1 MKINYGTY
9 QFRWKEWMELGAQC
23 AGICIGI
30 NYLFYKSFWAFV
42 FMVPIPFLFYKWKKR
57 NYIRERKKQ
66 LNYQFKDALYS
77 LNAALQAGYS
87 MESAVICCIRDLEK
101 LYPENAD
108 ILREFRCMETQ
119 MHISV
124 PLETLFL
131 DLAERSKLED
141 VENFAAVF
149 AAAKRS
155 GGDLSG
161 IVQKTARMLT
171 DKIEVKKEIEATV
184 AAKKMEQVIMSA
196 MPFGI
201 IVYMQVTSPG
211 FLQVLYGNI
220 FGVITMSLCLG
231 IYFLAY
237 WMGCRIVDIEV

>member
-1 MKINYGTY
+1 MKMNYDTY
-9 QFRWKEWMELGAQC
+9 QFQWKEWVEYAAQC

-101 LYPENAD
+101 LYPESAD
-108 ILREFRCMETQ
+108 IVREFRGMETQ
-119 MHISV
+119 MHISM

-149 AAAKRS
+149 ATAKRS
-155 GGDLSG
+155 GGDLS
-161 IVQKTARMLT
+161 IEI

-220 FGVITMSLCLG
+220 FGAITMSLCLG

>member
-1 MKINYGTY
+1 MKMNYDTY
-9 QFRWKEWMELGAQC
+9 QFQWKEWVEYAAQC

-42 FMVPIPFLFYKWKKR
+42 FMVPIPFLFHKWKKR
-57 NYIRERKKQ
+57 NYIRERKRQ

-101 LYPENAD
+101 LYPESAD
-108 ILREFRCMETQ
+108 IVREFRGMETQ
-119 MHISV
+119 MHISM

-149 AAAKRS
+149 VAAKRS
-155 GGDLSG
+155 GGDLSQ

-220 FGVITMSLCLG
+220 FGAITMSLCLG

>member
-1 MKINYGTY
+1 MKMNYDTY
-9 QFRWKEWMELGAQC
+9 QFQWKEWVEYAAQC

-66 LNYQFKDALYS
+66 LNYQFKDALYA
-77 LNAALQAGYS
+77 LNVALQAGYS
-87 MESAVICCIRDLEK
+87 METAVLCSIRDLEK
-101 LYPENAD
+101 LYPKSAD
-108 ILREFRCMETQ
+108 ILQEFIYMETQ

-124 PLETLFL
+124 PLESLFL
-131 DLAERSKLED
+131 DLADRSKLED
-141 VENFAAVF
+141 IENFAAVF

-155 GGDLSG
+155 GGDLPR

-184 AAKKMEQVIMSA
+184 AAKKMEQVIMSM

-201 IVYMQVTSPG
+201 ILYMQLTSPG
-211 FLQVLYGNI
+211 FLQILYGNV
-220 FGVITMSLCLG
+220 FGAVTMSLCLG

>member
-1 MKINYGTY
+1 MKIYYDTY
-9 QFRWKEWMELGAQC
+9 HFQWKEWVRFIAEC
-23 AGICIGI
+23 AGICIGL
-30 NYLFYKSFWAFV
+30 NYLFYKNLWAFV
-42 FMVPIPFLFYKWKKR
+42 FMAPFPFLYYKWKKR
-57 NYIRERKKQ
+57 GCVRERKKQ

-77 LNAALQAGYS
+77 LNVALQAGYS
-87 MESAVICCIRDLEK
+87 METAVVCCIRDLEK
-101 LYPENAD
+101 IYPKNAD
-108 ILREFRCMETQ
+108 ILREFIYMETQ

-131 DLAERSKLED
+131 DLADRSKLED
-141 VENFAAVF
+141 IENFASVF
-149 AAAKRS
+149 STAKRS
-155 GGDLSG
+155 GGDLSR

-184 AAKKMEQVIMSA
+184 AAKKMEQVIMSV

-211 FLQVLYGNI
+211 FLQILYGNV
-220 FGVITMSLCLG
+220 FGIVTMSLCLG

>member
-1 MKINYGTY
+1 M
-9 QFRWKEWMELGAQC
+9 
-23 AGICIGI
+23 
-30 NYLFYKSFWAFV
+30 
-42 FMVPIPFLFYKWKKR
+42 
-57 NYIRERKKQ
+57 
-66 LNYQFKDALYS
+66 NYQFKDALYS

-101 LYPENAD
+101 LYPESAD
-108 ILREFRCMETQ
+108 IVREFRGMETQ
-119 MHISV
+119 MHISM

-155 GGDLSG
+155 GGDLSQ

-220 FGVITMSLCLG
+220 FGAITMSLCLG

>member
-1 MKINYGTY
+1 MKTY
-9 QFRWKEWMELGAQC
+9 YDIYHFQWKEWLGFVLQC

-30 NYLFYKSFWAFV
+30 NYLFYKSMWAFAAMIPV
-42 FMVPIPFLFYKWKKR
+42 PFLFYRWKKHIC
-57 NYIRERKKQ
+57 IRERKKQ
-66 LNYQFKDALYS
+66 LDYQFKDALYS
-77 LNAALQAGYS
+77 LNVALQAGYS
-87 MESAVICCIRDLEK
+87 METSVICCIRDLEK
-101 LYPENAD
+101 LYPKDAD
-108 ILREFRCMETQ
+108 ILQEFIYMETQ

-124 PLETLFL
+124 PLEILFQ

-141 VENFAAVF
+141 IENFAAVF
-149 AAAKRS
+149 ATAKRS
-155 GGDLSG
+155 GGDLPG

-184 AAKKMEQVIMSA
+184 AAKKMEQILMSL
-196 MPFGI
+196 MPFLMI
-201 IVYMQVTSPG
+201 LYMQLTSPG
-211 FLQVLYGNI
+211 FLRILYGNA

>member
-1 MKINYGTY
+1 MKINYSTY
-9 QFRWKEWMELGAQC
+9 YFQWKERIEFMAEC

-30 NYLFYKSFWAFV
+30 NYLFYKSLWAFI
-42 FMVPIPFLFYKWKKR
+42 FMAPVPFIFYKLKKR
-57 NYIRERKKQ
+57 RCIRERKKQ

-77 LNAALQAGYS
+77 LNVALQAGYS
-87 MESAVICCIRDLEK
+87 METAVIGCIRDLEK
-101 LYPENAD
+101 LYPRNAD
-108 ILREFRCMETQ
+108 ILREFIYMETQ
-119 MHISV
+119 MHVSV

-131 DLAERSKLED
+131 DLAERSGLED
-141 VENFAAVF
+141 IENFASVF
-149 AAAKRS
+149 STAKRS
-155 GGDLSG
+155 GGDLSK

-184 AAKKMEQVIMSA
+184 AAKKMEQAIMSI

-201 IVYMQVTSPG
+201 IVYMQITSPG
-211 FLQVLYGNI
+211 FLKILYGNV

>member
-1 MKINYGTY
+1 MKKDYNTY
-9 QFRWKEWMELGAQC
+9 HFHWKEWLKFAAEAM
-23 AGICIGI
+23 GICAGI
-30 NYLFYKSFWAFV
+30 NYLFYKSLWAFLV
-42 FMVPIPFLFYKWKKR
+42 MVPVPFLFYKWKKH
-57 NYIRERKKQ
+57 NYIREQKKQ

-87 MESAVICCIRDLEK
+87 METAVVCAIRDLEK
-101 LYPENAD
+101 LYPKNAD
-108 ILREFRCMETQ
+108 IVREFLYMETQ

-131 DLAERSKLED
+131 DLANRSRLED
-141 VENFAAVF
+141 IENFAAVF

-155 GGDLSG
+155 GGDLPG

-171 DKIEVKKEIEATV
+171 DKIEVKKEIESTV
-184 AAKKMEQVIMSA
+184 AAKKMEQVIMSM

-201 IVYMQVTSPG
+201 ILYMQLTSPG
-211 FLQVLYGNI
+211 FLQILYGNV
-220 FGVITMSLCLG
+220 FGVVTMSLCLG

>member
-1 MKINYGTY
+1 MKMNYDTY
-9 QFRWKEWMELGAQC
+9 QFQWKEWVEYAAQC

-42 FMVPIPFLFYKWKKR
+42 FMVPIPFLFSNWKKR

-101 LYPENAD
+101 LYPESAD
-108 ILREFRCMETQ
+108 IVREFRGMETQ
-119 MHISV
+119 MHISM

-149 AAAKRS
+149 ATAKRS
-155 GGDLSG
+155 GGDLSQ

>member
-1 MKINYGTY
+1 MKIYYDTY
-9 QFRWKEWMELGAQC
+9 QFQWKEWVKFAVQCIGIC
-23 AGICIGI
+23 AGI
-30 NYLFYKSFWAFV
+30 NYVFYKNLWAFV
-42 FMVPIPFLFYKWKKR
+42 FMVPVPFLLYKWKKR
-57 NYIRERKKQ
+57 RYIWERKKQ

-101 LYPENAD
+101 LYSKDTD
-108 ILREFRCMETQ
+108 ILKEFLYMETQ

-141 VENFAAVF
+141 VQNFSAVF
-149 AAAKRS
+149 ATAKRS
-155 GGDLSG
+155 GGDLSR

-201 IVYMQVTSPG
+201 IIYMQVASPG

-231 IYFLAY
+231 IYFFAY

>member
-1 MKINYGTY
+1 MKKYYNTY
-9 QFRWKEWMELGAQC
+9 HFQWKDWLKFIVEC
-23 AGICIGI
+23 VGICAGI
-30 NYLFYKSFWAFV
+30 NYLYYKSLWAFAAMAPV
-42 FMVPIPFLFYKWKKR
+42 PFLFYKWKKR
-57 NYIRERKKQ
+57 SYIREQKKN

-77 LNAALQAGYS
+77 LNVALQAGYS
-87 MESAVICCIRDLEK
+87 METAVVCCIRDLEK
-101 LYPENAD
+101 LYPKSAD
-108 ILREFRCMETQ
+108 ILQEFFYMETQ

-131 DLAERSKLED
+131 DLAHRSKLED
-141 VENFAAVF
+141 IENFAAVF

-155 GGDLSG
+155 GGDLPG

-184 AAKKMEQVIMSA
+184 AAKKMEQVIMSM

-201 IVYMQVTSPG
+201 ILYMQLTSPG
-211 FLQVLYGNI
+211 FLQILYGNV
-220 FGVITMSLCLG
+220 FGAVTMSLCLG

-237 WMGCRIVDIEV
+237 WMGYRIVDIEV